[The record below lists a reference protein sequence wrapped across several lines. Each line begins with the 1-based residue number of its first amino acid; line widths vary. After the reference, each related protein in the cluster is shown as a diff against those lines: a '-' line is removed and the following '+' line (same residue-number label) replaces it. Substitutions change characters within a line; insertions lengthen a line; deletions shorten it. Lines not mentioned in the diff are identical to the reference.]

1 MTTDDPD
8 DPAERILDTALALGE
23 RDGWDE
29 LHLHDIARV
38 LGITLADIH
47 RHYGQKDDL
56 AEAWFDRADRALLA
70 VSATPGWDALSPRE
84 RLFRVIMAWLD
95 ALAPH
100 RRLTAAMIGYKLHPE
115 HLHFQAHGIT
125 RISRTVQ
132 WIREAACLP
141 TTGLRRELEE
151 AVLTTTYL
159 ITFTRWLRD
168 DSPNTQH
175 TRALL
180 DRLLAGAE
188 RTALGIGQWLPGS
201 PRSV

>member
-1 MTTDDPD
+1 MTSERRDET
-8 DPAERILDTALALGE
+8 AERILDTALELGE
-23 RDGWDE
+23 RTGWDE
-29 LHLHDIARV
+29 LHLHDIARF
-38 LGITLADIH
+38 LDISLADIH
-47 RHYGQKDDL
+47 RHYGQKDDI

-70 VSATPGWDALSPRE
+70 VSATPGWESLSPRE
-84 RLFRVIMAWLD
+84 RLFRVIIAWLD

-132 WIREAACLP
+132 WIREAAHLP

-151 AVLTTTYL
+151 AALTTTYL

-168 DSPNTQH
+168 DSPGTQH
-175 TRALL
+175 TRELL

-188 RTALGIGQWLPGS
+188 RAASGIGQWLPGS
-201 PRSV
+201 PRNV

>member
-1 MTTDDPD
+1 MTDNRADL
-8 DPAERILDTALALGE
+8 AERILDIALELGE
-23 RDGWDE
+23 QRGWDE
-29 LHLHDIARV
+29 LHLHEIAQF
-38 LGITLADIH
+38 LNISLADIH
-47 RHYGQKDDL
+47 RYYRQKDDL

-70 VSATPGWDALSPRE
+70 MYEEPGWALLSQRE
-84 RLFRVIMAWLD
+84 RLFRIIMAWFD

-115 HLHFQAHGIT
+115 HLHLQAHGVT

-132 WIREAACLP
+132 WIREIACLP

-159 ITFTRWLRD
+159 LAFGRWLRD
-168 DSPNTQH
+168 DSPGAQR

-180 DRLLAGAE
+180 DRLLARAEGA
-188 RTALGIGQWLPGS
+188 ALGLGGWLPGS
-201 PRSV
+201 PRDR

>member
-1 MTTDDPD
+1 MSDNRDDL
-8 DPAERILDTALALGE
+8 AERILDSALELGE
-23 RDGWDE
+23 HRGWDE
-29 LHLHDIARV
+29 VHLHDIARLLNV
-38 LGITLADIH
+38 TLADIH
-47 RHYGQKDDL
+47 RHYAQKDDL

-70 VSATPGWDALSPRE
+70 MYETPEWALLSQRE
-84 RLFRVIMAWLD
+84 RLFRAIMAWLD

-115 HLHFQAHGIT
+115 HLHLQAHGVT

-132 WIREAACLP
+132 WIREISCLP

-159 ITFTRWLRD
+159 IAFARWLRD
-168 DSPNTQH
+168 DSPGAQR

-180 DRLLAGAE
+180 DRLLARAE
-188 RTALGIGQWLPGS
+188 RAASGLGGLLPGS
-201 PRSV
+201 PRDR